1 MANNF
6 QDTLTGKA
14 ELKDYYGAESQYEA
28 IKKRRKKAIE
38 KYGIEDEDKVGWD
51 KTPKPIEDQE

>member
-6 QDTLTGKA
+6 QDILSGKP
-14 ELKDYYGAESQYEA
+14 ELKDYYGTDSQYEA

-38 KYGIEDEDKVGWD
+38 KYGIEDEDKVGYD
-51 KTPKPIEDQE
+51 KVPKPIDEF